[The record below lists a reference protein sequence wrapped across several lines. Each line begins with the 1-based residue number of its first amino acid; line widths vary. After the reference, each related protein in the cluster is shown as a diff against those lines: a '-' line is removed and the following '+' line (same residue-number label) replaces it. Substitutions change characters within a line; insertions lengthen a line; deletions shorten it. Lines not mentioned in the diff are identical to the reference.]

1 MSLAHSTLAGDGRV
15 CPCGWQSAPR
25 FCGIYRR
32 QPCSSVR
39 TPPGIAG
46 AIPFRVARRP
56 DPVPP
61 HLRGRRRARRSA
73 HKASPGPPCQ
83 PHLRPGPIPMEPDPG
98 KLSTLF
104 PPSLDRQIY
113 VCGAAIIVLGRIIS
127 KIYATGD
134 QVYNCSSPFVN
145 ELKLSSE
152 AESRKGIFS
161 CAIENRSV

>member
-1 MSLAHSTLAGDGRV
+1 VTDAYVLAVGNPRLDFAEFTVGSHVRRFVRHQALLAQFPSELLEGLIQSLHISGDEGAPAGRLTKLLQGL
-15 CPCGWQSAPR
+15 PQ
-25 FCGIYRR
+25 
-32 QPCSSVR
+32 
-39 TPPGIAG
+39 
-46 AIPFRVARRP
+46 
-56 DPVPP
+56 
-61 HLRGRRRARRSA
+61 L
-73 HKASPGPPCQ
+73 
-83 PHLRPGPIPMEPDPG
+83 HLRPGPIPMEPDPG